1 MKESKSYENE
11 KVLAVMAVVSMT
23 AAMAAG
29 CGSSEEEGKTETN
42 EKRKQ
47 VEKRI
52 LHLTLQMIFLWHQEK
67 MVQEQEEH
75 SSSCWEIEEKDDEGN
90 KIDNTTEED
99 KYYKQYIL
107 LWCQQ

>member
-1 MKESKSYENE
+1 MKKF
-11 KVLAVMAVVSMT
+11 LAVMAVVSMT

-52 LHLTLQMIFLWHQEK
+52 LHLTLQMIFL
-67 MVQEQEEH
+67 
-75 SSSCWEIEEKDDEGN
+75 
-90 KIDNTTEED
+90 
-99 KYYKQYIL
+99 
-107 LWCQQ
+107 